1 MKYFFSCLTYFFLVF
16 GQLLLLFNIY
26 MSLFGYRMKHSFSWC
41 LYYRCVVY
49 VALCKEIES
58 YFELLSSY
66 LSKYED
72 RSLLYS
78 SGQQKQ
84 KQRLLQ
90 QKDKKGQAQSL
101 TLLKQIRRLIFVIV
115 SVYPQSTQQFLRTN
129 LDVTVRYISNWTL
142 KELIL
147 RRRENLSSRRKTSQ
161 SKGENQ
167 QQTKNWF

>member
-1 MKYFFSCLTYFFLVF
+1 
-16 GQLLLLFNIY
+16 
-26 MSLFGYRMKHSFSWC
+26 MKHSFSWC

-90 QKDKKGQAQSL
+90 YKDKKGQAQSL

-115 SVYPQSTQQFLRTN
+115 SVYPQST
-129 LDVTVRYISNWTL
+129 
-142 KELIL
+142 
-147 RRRENLSSRRKTSQ
+147 
-161 SKGENQ
+161 
-167 QQTKNWF
+167 